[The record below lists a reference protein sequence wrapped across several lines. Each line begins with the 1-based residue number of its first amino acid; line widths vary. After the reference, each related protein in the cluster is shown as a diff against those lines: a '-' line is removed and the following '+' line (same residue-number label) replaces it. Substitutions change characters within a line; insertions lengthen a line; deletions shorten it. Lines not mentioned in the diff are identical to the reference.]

1 MKPIRMYHTPLIIAI
16 VISAILHLIIFGN
29 SHFDAPN
36 NTFNRTIDI
45 TFAHNNEATDKT
57 VPKIIEEKE
66 DVIQKNQAHS
76 PQSTDT
82 DITKAK
88 KGTISNQ
95 PPADKNLLLESIT
108 HDDINAPEAMPP
120 AIDNTPA
127 SWVEIKYK
135 IKLKL
140 GNIGYEA
147 SLEGTH
153 HLDVSPD
160 GAYHVSFRS
169 PSNDD
174 ETANSFQ
181 IETQGKILRYTILPS
196 SYFRQGHVA
205 SILFK
210 LNDFSTN
217 ISKISG
223 RLPDNILDKQSLTY
237 QFMFFPPQQ
246 EDRQLFL
253 SDGNIVETYTVKNSG
268 ATIFKTSNFGELR
281 IIKIMLQN
289 IRSSEHIEM
298 WLSPD
303 YKYLPLRILHTD
315 INNQT
320 IDQEAIFIEIK

>member
-1 MKPIRMYHTPLIIAI
+1 MRKYHSTLVIAI

-29 SHFDAPN
+29 SHFDMPN
-36 NTFNRTIDI
+36 NTFNKTLNI
-45 TFAHNNEATDKT
+45 TFSHNPQSTDKT
-57 VPKIIEEKE
+57 VSKVVEEKE
-66 DVIQKNQAHS
+66 DVTQENQTYS
-76 PQSTDT
+76 PNSTNIDT
-82 DITKAK
+82 TKASN
-88 KGTISNQ
+88 TSINNQ
-95 PPADKNLLLESIT
+95 PPTNKSLLLESPT
-108 HDDINAPEAMPP
+108 SNDVNAPEAMSP
-120 AIDNTPA
+120 AVDNTPA
-127 SWVEIKYK
+127 SWVEIKYQ
-135 IKLKL
+135 IKFKL

-169 PSNDD
+169 TSNDD
-174 ETANSFQ
+174 ETTNSFQ
-181 IETQGKILRYTILPS
+181 IETQGKIRRYTILPS

-210 LNDFSTN
+210 VNDFSTN

-246 EDRQLFL
+246 EYRQLFL

-268 ATIFKTSNFGELR
+268 VTIFKTSNLGELR
-281 IIKIMLQN
+281 IIKIVLQN

-303 YKYLPLRILHTD
+303 YKFLPLRILHTD

-320 IDQEAIFIEIK
+320 IDQEAIFIEVK

>member
-1 MKPIRMYHTPLIIAI
+1 MKLVRKYNYTLIIAI
-16 VISAILHLIIFGN
+16 VISAILHFIIFGN
-29 SHFDAPN
+29 SHFDMPN
-36 NTFNRTIDI
+36 NTFHKTLNI
-45 TFAHNNEATDKT
+45 TFSHNPQSTDKT
-57 VPKIIEEKE
+57 VSKVVEEKE
-66 DVIQKNQAHS
+66 DVTQENQTYS
-76 PQSTDT
+76 PNSTNTDT
-82 DITKAK
+82 TKASN
-88 KGTISNQ
+88 TPINNQ
-95 PPADKNLLLESIT
+95 PPTAKSLLLESPT
-108 HDDINAPEAMPP
+108 SNDVNAPESMSP
-120 AIDNTPA
+120 AVDNTPA
-127 SWVEIKYK
+127 SWVEIKYQ

-140 GNIGYEA
+140 GNIGYET

-160 GAYHVSFRS
+160 GAYHVSFQS
-169 PSNDD
+169 TSNDD
-174 ETANSFQ
+174 ETSNSFQ
-181 IETQGKILRYTILPS
+181 IETQGKIRKYTILPS
-196 SYFRQGHVA
+196 SYFRQGHIA

-217 ISKISG
+217 TSKISG

-246 EDRQLFL
+246 EYRQLFL

-268 ATIFKTSNFGELR
+268 ATIFKTSNLGELR
-281 IIKIMLQN
+281 IIKIVLQN

-315 INNQT
+315 ISNQT